1 MTLDSTSFDVVV
13 IGGGLAGLTAAAY
26 LARGGR
32 NVAVFERASGLGGR
46 ARTNESNGF
55 LYNRGPH
62 AFYRGGEGSEVLAE
76 LGIGYSAGSPNVA
89 GSAVRNGR
97 LYSLPVGGRSLMT
110 TRLFGMRDR
119 VETARLLLAL
129 RKLAGGPALGVSVSQ
144 WLDSESRQPA
154 AKAYVEALVRLST
167 YANAP
172 ETIEVSDAARQ
183 FAGAGAGV
191 HYIDGGWVTLVD
203 GLRRAVE
210 SAGGTIQ
217 PALRVERVERGSSGF
232 LVRVA
237 DGRAV
242 SASVVVAAL
251 SPAAAAEIFPGS
263 AILAADAA
271 SAVPARAAC
280 LDVSVSKLPSPRRTF
295 ALGIDSPL
303 YFSVH
308 TKVAR
313 LAPEGRHTL
322 SVAKYLHPTHPHDP
336 VGVLAELEAGLDLL
350 QPGWRAIEVGRQYLP
365 EMTVTTSV
373 PRAADGGMPERHGP
387 AIEDV
392 PGLFVAGDWVG
403 NHGWLANGVLGSA
416 REAARMVEAHLATR
430 TATPD
435 LAAVS

>member
-1 MTLDSTSFDVVV
+1 MVSESTTLDVAV

-26 LARGGR
+26 LARGGCS
-32 NVAVFERASGLGGR
+32 VSVFERAAGLGGR

-55 LYNRGPH
+55 FYNQGPH

-76 LGIGYSAGSPNVA
+76 LGIEYSAGSPNVA

-97 LYSLPVGGRSLMT
+97 LYSLPVGGRTLMT
-110 TRLFGMRDR
+110 SRLFGMCDR
-119 VETARLLLAL
+119 VEAARLLLAL
-129 RKLAGGPALGVSVSQ
+129 RKLAGEPALGVSVSQ

-154 AKAYVEALVRLST
+154 ARAYVEALVRLST

-191 HYIDGGWVTLVD
+191 HYIDGGWATLVTR
-203 GLRRAVE
+203 LRAVLE
-210 SAGGTIQ
+210 GAGGVIE
-217 PALRVERVERGSSGF
+217 PGSRVTGLERTGAGYVVG
-232 LVRVA
+232 LA
-237 DGRAV
+237 DGRAF
-242 SASVVVAAL
+242 AARAVVAAV
-251 SPAAAAEIFPGS
+251 SATAAAEMLPAS
-263 AILAADAA
+263 AILAGDAA
-271 SAVPARAAC
+271 AAVPARAAC
-280 LDVSVSKLPSPRRTF
+280 LDVSVAKLPSPRRTF
-295 ALGIDSPL
+295 GLGIDSPL

-308 TKVAR
+308 TKVAK

-336 VGVLAELEAGLDLL
+336 AGVLAELEAGLDVI
-350 QPGWRAIEVGRQYLP
+350 QPGWRDLEVGRQYLP

-373 PRAADGGMPERHGP
+373 PRAADGGMPGRHGP
-387 AIEDV
+387 AIDDA

-416 REAARMVEAHLATR
+416 REAAHLAEAFLAAPA
-430 TATPD
+430 ATPI
-435 LAAVS
+435 LATVS